1 MRHARCIPDTHHH
14 GSGDMTAR
22 IRHLYSIGLTAMA
35 LLILATARL
44 PDTPAASIPA
54 LRTSPESTAPSP
66 AAAGW
71 AIRLGLATLLIAGL
85 AFRLR
90 EEN

>member
-1 MRHARCIPDTHHH
+1 
-14 GSGDMTAR
+14 MTAR
-22 IRHLYSIGLTAMA
+22 IRHFFSIGLTAMA

-54 LRTSPESTAPSP
+54 LRTGPESMAPAP
-66 AAAGW
+66 AGPAW
-71 AIRLGLATLLIAGL
+71 AIRLGLATLLLAGL

-90 EEN
+90 EET